1 MIFLT
6 TGTQIPFDRL
16 VRAMDAWVAARP
28 APAPEVFGQVL
39 LGKTGS
45 HAPRNFDWAERLDP
59 ERYAAL
65 FARADVVVAHA
76 GMGTILTALTGGKP
90 LVVMPRRA
98 ALGEHRNDHQIATA
112 NRLRGRAG
120 LHVADD
126 ETALPGCLDRA
137 LAEARRPDRPVI
149 PPVADPGF
157 TDALRAFL
165 TGRG

>member
-16 VRAMDAWVAARP
+16 VRAMDAWVASRQP
-28 APAPEVFGQVL
+28 PVPEVFGQIL
-39 LGKTGS
+39 PSRTGS
-45 HAPRNFDWAERLDP
+45 HVPRNFDWAERLDP

-76 GMGTILTALTGGKP
+76 GMGTILTALTEGKP

-98 ALGEHRNDHQIATA
+98 ALGEHRNDHQTATA
-112 NRLRGRAG
+112 NRLRDRPG
-120 LHVADD
+120 LHVAED
-126 ETALPGCLDRA
+126 ETELPACMERA
-137 LAEARRPDRPVI
+137 LAVALRPDRPVI

-157 TDALRAFL
+157 TAALRAFL
-165 TGRG
+165 MRGT